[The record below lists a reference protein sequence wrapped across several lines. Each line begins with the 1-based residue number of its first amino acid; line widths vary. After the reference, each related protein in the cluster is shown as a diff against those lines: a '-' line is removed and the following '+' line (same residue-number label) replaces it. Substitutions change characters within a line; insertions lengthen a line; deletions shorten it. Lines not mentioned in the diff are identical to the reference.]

1 MDNRFDPTRKSRSN
15 NRPIVAVLFASLRLC
30 AFVLI
35 SFGSARKAFY
45 VLPLLLATVG
55 CGSSETESKKDSS
68 SSNAAPTEE
77 RVLRVSQGSD
87 VLSMDPYAEFESPTI
102 CVLMNIYDTLT
113 AMSPKME
120 VEPALAESWRN
131 LDPTH
136 WEFKLRKGVT
146 FQNGKT
152 FDAEDAKFS
161 IRRALDWPKSRV
173 RSEIP
178 TIKDIAIPD
187 PLTLMIETTV
197 PDAILPTR
205 LTSIMMLD
213 KETTEAGLAEGGEP
227 WLATHANGT
236 GAYKVEQWLKDQFCL
251 LAANDS
257 HWRGAPTV
265 KKIKFMAMNNPAT
278 RLTAFMNGE
287 LDMMSDVPVQDVERI
302 AATPGYRVEKQ
313 PSLRLI
319 YLGLDCGRDK
329 SPGLPDSPPNP
340 LKDLRVR
347 KAIYHAIHEDLII
360 EKVMNGL
367 ASPASQL
374 FPEGIVGYD
383 PEIKRLPYD
392 PERAKQ
398 LLTEA
403 GFPNGFKVR
412 LDSPNDRYVND
423 AKIVTAIAGQLA
435 RIGIEVTVNAIPK
448 AQFFKEER
456 AANCSFFL
464 LGWTNGNGDGIG
476 TFDHLLHTYDTAKNL
491 GGANTSN
498 AYSNL
503 ELDRISEASY
513 GEFDPVKREEMLKQA
528 VRIAMA
534 DLPQIP
540 LHFQMDIYAV
550 SEKVAWTPRRDTEI
564 RGMEVK
570 WK

>member
-1 MDNRFDPTRKSRSN
+1 MK
-15 NRPIVAVLFASLRLC
+15 SLRL
-30 AFVLI
+30 I
-35 SFGSARKAFY
+35 SRIFIASLTIC
-45 VLPLLLATVG
+45 VWG
-55 CGSSETESKKDSS
+55 CGKGNSS
-68 SSNAAPTEE
+68 SSSASKDHASKPED

-102 CVLMNIYDTLT
+102 CVLMNVYDTLT
-113 AMSPKME
+113 DIAPDMKIVPG
-120 VEPALAESWRN
+120 LAESWRN

-136 WEFKLRKGVT
+136 WEIKLRQNVKYH
-146 FQNGKT
+146 NGKT

-161 IRRALDWPKSRV
+161 LRRAMDWPKSRV

-178 TIKDIAIPD
+178 TIKDIQIAD
-187 PLTLMIETTV
+187 PYTLNIETTV

-205 LTSIMMLD
+205 LSSIMILD
-213 KETTEAGLAEGGEP
+213 KETTEEGMAQGGET

-236 GAYKVEQWLKDQFCL
+236 GAYKVEEWLKDQYCL
-251 LAANDS
+251 LTANEK
-257 HWRGAPTV
+257 HWRGAPGV
-265 KKIKFMAMNNPAT
+265 KKVKFLAMNNAAT
-278 RLTAFMNGE
+278 RVAAF
-287 LDMMSDVPVQDVERI
+287 LDGQLDLLCDLPVQDVDRI
-302 AATPGYRVEKQ
+302 AAVKGYRVEKQ

-319 YLGLDCGRDK
+319 YLGMDCGRDK

-340 LKDLRVR
+340 LRDLRVR
-347 KAIYHAIHEDLII
+347 RAIYHAINEDLII

-367 ASPASQL
+367 AAPAAQL
-374 FPEGIVGYD
+374 FPDSIIGFD

-392 PERAKQ
+392 PEKAKR
-398 LLTEA
+398 LLAEA
-403 GFPNGFKVR
+403 GYPKGFKVR

-435 RIGIEVTVNAIPK
+435 KVGIEVSVNAIPK

-456 AANCSFFL
+456 AGNCSFFL
-464 LGWTNGNGDGIG
+464 LGWTNGNGDAIG
-476 TFDHLLHTYDTAKNL
+476 TFDHLLHTFDTAKNL

-498 AYSNL
+498 AYSNP

-513 GEFDPVKREEMLKQA
+513 SEFDPAKRADMLKQA
-528 VRIAMA
+528 VRTAMS

-550 SEKVAWTPRRDTEI
+550 SDKLDWSPRRDTEV
-564 RGMEVK
+564 RGIEVK
-570 WK
+570 WKP